1 MKKLFCLV
9 LVAICMLT
17 TAAFAEKSY
26 NSSKIYSG
34 DLSTDNIV
42 FKAGD
47 KITGGK
53 NISVELYY
61 VDANNK
67 VIADGNGT
75 VKSVVI
81 DGEKVTEWKMTERSG
96 SVIQVGNM
104 IYQAAYGF
112 TLKPTYAVADNEGYY
127 SILEKTYDLYS
138 KNALKKKV
146 KFAAPV
152 IDQENGLVY
161 VSIGENKVI
170 AIETDEAF
178 NINDKLNCKGAI
190 SEYVDYRNN
199 SIPKVSCDEISIMKY
214 EPLKKGDTGAE
225 VLEMKKRMQALGYF
239 KAGAELSDAYNDT
252 CVERVKM
259 FQKNNSLP
267 ATGDADAETLTCLYS
282 NSAIANK

>member
-81 DGEKVTEWKMTERSG
+81 DGEKVTE
-96 SVIQVGNM
+96 
-104 IYQAAYGF
+104 
-112 TLKPTYAVADNEGYY
+112 
-127 SILEKTYDLYS
+127 
-138 KNALKKKV
+138 
-146 KFAAPV
+146 
-152 IDQENGLVY
+152 
-161 VSIGENKVI
+161 
-170 AIETDEAF
+170 
-178 NINDKLNCKGAI
+178 
-190 SEYVDYRNN
+190 
-199 SIPKVSCDEISIMKY
+199 
-214 EPLKKGDTGAE
+214 
-225 VLEMKKRMQALGYF
+225 
-239 KAGAELSDAYNDT
+239 
-252 CVERVKM
+252 
-259 FQKNNSLP
+259 
-267 ATGDADAETLTCLYS
+267 CLYS